1 MYDYQ
6 KEERKAYI
14 GFIVKLMKNMSIQK
28 LRDVLEYIL
37 KIYDK

>member
-6 KEERKAYI
+6 REERKAYI
-14 GFIVKLMKNMSIQK
+14 GFIVKLIKNMSIYK

>member
-14 GFIVKLMKNMSIQK
+14 EFIVKLIKRMSIYK